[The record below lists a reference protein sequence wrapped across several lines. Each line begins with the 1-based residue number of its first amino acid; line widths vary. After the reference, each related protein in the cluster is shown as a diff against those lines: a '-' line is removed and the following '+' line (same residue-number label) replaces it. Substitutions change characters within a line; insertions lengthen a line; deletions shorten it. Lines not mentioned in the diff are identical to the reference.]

1 MVSFVFFNPLLA
13 KQQLADNEIHLWSL
27 APEQIN
33 IEHKLDSLIPL
44 LSKSEVHKVQRYRH
58 PKGQHDALITRLFIR
73 SILAL
78 YTDQAPQ
85 DLRFTITAQGK
96 PELCN
101 GTLPIRFNLSHNND
115 LIICAVCL
123 DHDIGCD
130 VESLARKINIESIA
144 KRYFSSD
151 EYQSLQMLSPA
162 AQKTRFFEY
171 WTLKEAFVKA
181 TGLGI
186 SQGLNSF
193 SFNIAAAEKTT
204 FNDRITLSFAENS
217 KLQNHQDWYSC
228 LNYLEQKHCIAICV
242 KNESNRKKFT
252 IKYFQG
258 NDYLTKE

>member
-13 KQQLADNEIHLWSL
+13 KQQLSDNEIHLWSL
-27 APEQIN
+27 DPRQIS
-33 IEHKLDSLIPL
+33 IAHKLDSLITL
-44 LSKSEVHKVQRYRH
+44 LSKSEVQKVQRYRH
-58 PKGQHDALITRLFIR
+58 PQGQHDALITRLFIR
-73 SILAL
+73 SVLAL
-78 YTDQAPQ
+78 YTEQDAQ
-85 DLRFTITAQGK
+85 DLQFAITAHGK

-101 GTLPIRFNLSHNND
+101 SSLPIRFNLSHSNN

-123 DHDIGCD
+123 NHDIGCD

-144 KRYFSSD
+144 KRYFSAH

-193 SFNIAAAEKTT
+193 SFNIAAAEKTS
-204 FNDRITLSFAENS
+204 FNDRITLSFSENS
-217 KLQNHQDWYSC
+217 KLQNSQDWYSC
-228 LNYLEQKHCIAICV
+228 LSYLEQKHCIAICV
-242 KNESNRKKFT
+242 KNDSNTKQLK